1 MTIGFEEVCICM
13 ADIAENVGA
22 EVTKSKI
29 TTKELVFTALMAVII
44 AVCSWISIPTT
55 VPFTLQTF
63 GVFMAVG
70 LLGGKKGTISVLVYI
85 LLGAVGVPVFAGFS
99 GGVGVLFGTTGG
111 YIVGFLLSGLV
122 YWAMTAAFGEKL
134 PIMIVAMVLGLIV
147 CYAFGTAWFMIV
159 YAKNT
164 APIGLMTA
172 LGWCVFPFII
182 PDCIKIALAVVLTK
196 QLKKYVK
203 L

>member
-1 MTIGFEEVCICM
+1 M
-13 ADIAENVGA
+13 ADITENVGA
-22 EVTKSKI
+22 EVTKRKI

-70 LLGGKKGTISVLVYI
+70 LLGGKKGTVSVIVYI

-99 GGVGVLFGTTGG
+99 SGIGVLFGTTGG
-111 YIVGFLLSGLV
+111 YIVGFVLSGLV

-134 PIMIVAMVLGLIV
+134 PIMIIAMVLGLLV

-164 APIGLMTA
+164 APIGLLTA

>member
-1 MTIGFEEVCICM
+1 M
-13 ADIAENVGA
+13 ADITENVGA

-70 LLGGKKGTISVLVYI
+70 LLGGKKGTVSVLVYI

-99 GGVGVLFGTTGG
+99 GGIGVLFGTTGG

-134 PIMIVAMVLGLIV
+134 PVMIIAMVLGLLV

-203 L
+203 F

>member
-1 MTIGFEEVCICM
+1 MP
-13 ADIAENVGA
+13 DITENVGA

-70 LLGGKKGTISVLVYI
+70 LLGGRKGTISVLVYI

-99 GGVGVLFGTTGG
+99 GGIGVLFGTTGG

-134 PIMIVAMVLGLIV
+134 PIMIIAMVLGLLV

-164 APIGLMTA
+164 APIGLLTA

-203 L
+203 F

>member
-1 MTIGFEEVCICM
+1 MP
-13 ADIAENVGA
+13 DITENVGA

-99 GGVGVLFGTTGG
+99 GGIGVLFGTTGG

-134 PIMIVAMVLGLIV
+134 PIMIIAMVLGLIV

>member
-1 MTIGFEEVCICM
+1 M
-13 ADIAENVGA
+13 ADITENVGA

-99 GGVGVLFGTTGG
+99 GGIGVLFGTTGG

-134 PIMIVAMVLGLIV
+134 PIMIIAMVLGLIV

>member
-1 MTIGFEEVCICM
+1 M

-182 PDCIKIALAVVLTK
+182 PDCIKIALAIVLTK

>member
-1 MTIGFEEVCICM
+1 MGFEEVCICM
-13 ADIAENVGA
+13 ADITENVGA

-99 GGVGVLFGTTGG
+99 SGIGVLFGTTGG

-134 PIMIVAMVLGLIV
+134 PIMIIAMVIGLIV

-203 L
+203 F

>member
-1 MTIGFEEVCICM
+1 M
-13 ADIAENVGA
+13 ADITENVGA

-99 GGVGVLFGTTGG
+99 SGIGVLFGTTGG

-134 PIMIVAMVLGLIV
+134 PIMIIAMVLGLLI

-203 L
+203 F

>member
-1 MTIGFEEVCICM
+1 M
-13 ADIAENVGA
+13 ADITENVGA

-99 GGVGVLFGTTGG
+99 SGIGVLLGTTGG

-134 PIMIVAMVLGLIV
+134 PIMIIAMVLGLLV

-203 L
+203 F

>member
-1 MTIGFEEVCICM
+1 MP
-13 ADIAENVGA
+13 DIAENVGA

-99 GGVGVLFGTTGG
+99 GGIGVLFGTTGG

-182 PDCIKIALAVVLTK
+182 PDCIKIALAIVLTK

>member
-1 MTIGFEEVCICM
+1 M
-13 ADIAENVGA
+13 ADITENVGA
-22 EVTKSKI
+22 EVTKRKI

-70 LLGGKKGTISVLVYI
+70 LLGGKKGTVSVIVYI

-99 GGVGVLFGTTGG
+99 SGIGVLFGTTGG
-111 YIVGFLLSGLV
+111 YIVGFVLSGLV

-134 PIMIVAMVLGLIV
+134 PIMIIAMVLGLLV

-159 YAKNT
+159 YARNT

>member
-1 MTIGFEEVCICM
+1 M

-99 GGVGVLFGTTGG
+99 GGIGVLFGTTGG

-134 PIMIVAMVLGLIV
+134 PIMIIAMVLGLIV

>member
-1 MTIGFEEVCICM
+1 MGFEEVCICM
-13 ADIAENVGA
+13 ADITENVGA

-99 GGVGVLFGTTGG
+99 SGIGVLLGTTGG

-134 PIMIVAMVLGLIV
+134 PIMIIAMVIGLLV

-203 L
+203 F

>member
-1 MTIGFEEVCICM
+1 M
-13 ADIAENVGA
+13 ADITENVGA

-99 GGVGVLFGTTGG
+99 SGIGVLLGTTGG

-134 PIMIVAMVLGLIV
+134 PIMIIAMVIGLFV

-203 L
+203 F

>member
-1 MTIGFEEVCICM
+1 M
-13 ADIAENVGA
+13 ADITENVGA
-22 EVTKSKI
+22 EFTKSKI

-99 GGVGVLFGTTGG
+99 GGIGVLFGTTGG

-134 PIMIVAMVLGLIV
+134 PIMIIAMVLGLLI

-203 L
+203 F

>member
-1 MTIGFEEVCICM
+1 M
-13 ADIAENVGA
+13 ADITENVGA

-99 GGVGVLFGTTGG
+99 GGIGVLFGTTGG

-134 PIMIVAMVLGLIV
+134 PIMIIAMVLGLLV

-203 L
+203 F

>member
-1 MTIGFEEVCICM
+1 M
-13 ADIAENVGA
+13 AEIAENTGA
-22 EVTKSKI
+22 ESTKSRI

-44 AVCSWISIPTT
+44 AVCSWISIPTA

-70 LLGGKKGTISVLVYI
+70 LLGGKKGSLAILVYI

-99 GGVGVLFGTTGG
+99 GGIGILFGTTGG

-122 YWAMTAAFGEKL
+122 YWAITAAFGEKL
-134 PIMIVAMVLGLIV
+134 PIMITAMVLGLIV

-159 YAKNT
+159 YAKNVE
-164 APIGLMTA
+164 AIGLATA

-182 PDCIKIALAVVLTK
+182 PDCIKIALAIVLTK

>member
-1 MTIGFEEVCICM
+1 M
-13 ADIAENVGA
+13 ADITENVGA

-70 LLGGKKGTISVLVYI
+70 LLGGRKGTISVLVYI

-99 GGVGVLFGTTGG
+99 SGIGVLFGTTGG

-134 PIMIVAMVLGLIV
+134 PIMIIAMVIGLLV

-164 APIGLMTA
+164 APIGLLTA

>member
-1 MTIGFEEVCICM
+1 M

-99 GGVGVLFGTTGG
+99 GGIGVLFGTTGG

>member
-1 MTIGFEEVCICM
+1 MGFEEVCICM
-13 ADIAENVGA
+13 ADITENVGA

-99 GGVGVLFGTTGG
+99 SGIGVLLGTTGG
-111 YIVGFLLSGLV
+111 YIVGFLLSGLI
-122 YWAMTAAFGEKL
+122 YWAMTTAFGEKL
-134 PIMIVAMVLGLIV
+134 PIMIIAMVIGLFV

-203 L
+203 F

>member
-1 MTIGFEEVCICM
+1 MGFEEVCICM
-13 ADIAENVGA
+13 ADITENVGA

-99 GGVGVLFGTTGG
+99 GGIGVLFGTTGG

-134 PIMIVAMVLGLIV
+134 PIMIIAMVLGLIV

>member
-1 MTIGFEEVCICM
+1 MP
-13 ADIAENVGA
+13 DITENVGA

-99 GGVGVLFGTTGG
+99 GGIGVLFGTTGG

-134 PIMIVAMVLGLIV
+134 PIMIIAMVLGLIV

-182 PDCIKIALAVVLTK
+182 PDCIKIALAIVLTK

>member
-1 MTIGFEEVCICM
+1 M
-13 ADIAENVGA
+13 ADITENVGA

-99 GGVGVLFGTTGG
+99 SGIGVLLGTTGG

-134 PIMIVAMVLGLIV
+134 PIMIIAMVIGLLV

-203 L
+203 F

>member
-1 MTIGFEEVCICM
+1 MP
-13 ADIAENVGA
+13 DIAENVGE

-99 GGVGVLFGTTGG
+99 GGIGVLFGTTGG

-134 PIMIVAMVLGLIV
+134 PIMIIAMVLGLIV

-182 PDCIKIALAVVLTK
+182 PDCIKIALAIVLTK

>member
-1 MTIGFEEVCICM
+1 M
-13 ADIAENVGA
+13 ADITENVGA

-99 GGVGVLFGTTGG
+99 SGIGVLFGTTGG
-111 YIVGFLLSGLV
+111 YIVGFVLSGLV

-134 PIMIVAMVLGLIV
+134 PIMIIAMVLGLLV

-203 L
+203 F

>member
-1 MTIGFEEVCICM
+1 MGLEEVCICM
-13 ADIAENVGA
+13 ADITENVGA

-99 GGVGVLFGTTGG
+99 SGIGVLFGTTGG

-134 PIMIVAMVLGLIV
+134 PIMIIAMVIGLLV

-164 APIGLMTA
+164 APIGLLTA

-182 PDCIKIALAVVLTK
+182 PDCIKIALAIVLTK

>member
-1 MTIGFEEVCICM
+1 MEFEEVCICM

-99 GGVGVLFGTTGG
+99 GGIGVLFGTTGG

-122 YWAMTAAFGEKL
+122 YWAMTTAFGEKL
-134 PIMIVAMVLGLIV
+134 PIMIIAMVLGLIV

>member
-1 MTIGFEEVCICM
+1 MGFEEVCICM
-13 ADIAENVGA
+13 ADITENVGA

-99 GGVGVLFGTTGG
+99 SGIGVLFGTTGG

-134 PIMIVAMVLGLIV
+134 PIMIIAMVLGLLV

-203 L
+203 F

>member
-1 MTIGFEEVCICM
+1 M
-13 ADIAENVGA
+13 ADIAENNGA
-22 EVTKSKI
+22 EITKSKI

-99 GGVGVLFGTTGG
+99 GGIGVLFGTTGG

-122 YWAMTAAFGEKL
+122 YWAITAAFGEKL
-134 PIMIVAMVLGLIV
+134 PVMIIAMALGLIV
-147 CYAFGTAWFMIV
+147 CYAFGTVWFMIV

-164 APIGLMTA
+164 EAIGLMTA

-182 PDCIKIALAVVLTK
+182 PDCIKIALAIVLTK

>member
-1 MTIGFEEVCICM
+1 MGFEEVCICM
-13 ADIAENVGA
+13 ADITENVGA

-99 GGVGVLFGTTGG
+99 GGIGVLFGTTGG

-134 PIMIVAMVLGLIV
+134 PIMIIAMVIGLLV

>member
-1 MTIGFEEVCICM
+1 MP
-13 ADIAENVGA
+13 DITENVGA

-99 GGVGVLFGTTGG
+99 GGIGVLFGTTGG

-122 YWAMTAAFGEKL
+122 YCAMTAAFGEKL
-134 PIMIVAMVLGLIV
+134 PIMIIAMVLGLIV

-182 PDCIKIALAVVLTK
+182 PDCIKIALAIVLTK